1 MDRLIVAA
9 DPYVFLDE
17 KSGYYYSFATSDI
30 ENKAFCIH
38 RSLDLKNWEYVSHAL
53 DITHEKI
60 WGKDWFWAPECYY
73 NPNNDHY
80 YLFYSARVKDEL
92 AEKYFYDSN
101 YEETCKIGVAVS
113 KNIEGPYVNITN
125 EPMEYSPFDFE
136 YLNIEEAASNT
147 MELTDASLLSKVSKG
162 SYIPAIDVNILF
174 EENRMIMYFSRC
186 CYKNCRY
193 DEEYKRF
200 IEASNVACV
209 ELDMAWWF
217 DKEAKSMPKIAD
229 SFITY
234 DEQGRRKDKF
244 ITLISYQNEPQGW
257 ENEHVN
263 DYKTHNKMR
272 KNRRWSEGSTI
283 FKVEDRYCLTY
294 SCNCFEDEDYAV
306 GIAFSNNPIG
316 PFKKYDL
323 NPVIK
328 MNDEVCCT
336 GHGSTLFIDGQ
347 LYYFLHARTVV
358 ELPRIQC
365 YTKLHIS
372 KDSVTCDRIEIC
384 QLKD

>member
-1 MDRLIVAA
+1 MFTFIRVGHEPEMYLEDYGIYYA
-9 DPYVFLDE
+9 DTNEPF
-17 KSGYYYSFATSDI
+17 
-30 ENKAFCIH
+30 
-38 RSLDLKNWEYVSHAL
+38 
-53 DITHEKI
+53 ITN
-60 WGKDWFWAPECYY
+60 DYY
-73 NPNNDHY
+73 NDEGYDMSIVPVFSINREGY
-80 YLFYSARVKDEL
+80 AVELFDFAYDDILPSDKPKLIRAILEFVELKDEL

-294 SCNCFEDEDYAV
+294 NNQYYRLDIFDEPH
-306 GIAFSNNPIG
+306 GLMILETGLTN
-316 PFKKYDL
+316 KKSK
-323 NPVIK
+323 VKIK
-328 MNDEVCCT
+328 VFRQIKKKNT
-336 GHGSTLFIDGQ
+336 F
-347 LYYFLHARTVV
+347 
-358 ELPRIQC
+358 
-365 YTKLHIS
+365 
-372 KDSVTCDRIEIC
+372 DSFY
-384 QLKD
+384 